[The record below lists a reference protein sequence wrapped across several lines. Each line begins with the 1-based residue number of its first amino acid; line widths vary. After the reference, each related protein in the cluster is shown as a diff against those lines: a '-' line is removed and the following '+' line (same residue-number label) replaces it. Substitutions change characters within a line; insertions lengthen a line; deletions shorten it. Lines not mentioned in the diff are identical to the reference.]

1 MGETLLYSVLFL
13 SGRQIPSL
21 LGDMAYQLCN
31 LANRCLGETE
41 PVLEGRHNHGRSE
54 ETRLNSSHSAKSRM
68 PSSA

>member
-41 PVLEGRHNHGRSE
+41 PVLEGRHNHGSFI
-54 ETRLNSSHSAKSRM
+54 
-68 PSSA
+68 